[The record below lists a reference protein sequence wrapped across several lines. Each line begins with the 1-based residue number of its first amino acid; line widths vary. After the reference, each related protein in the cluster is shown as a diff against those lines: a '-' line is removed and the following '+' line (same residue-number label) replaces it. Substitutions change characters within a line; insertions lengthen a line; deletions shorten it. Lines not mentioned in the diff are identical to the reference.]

1 MANQDIAFDIGGMR
15 FRSGLV
21 DADGRV
27 SQQVKFD
34 SPSRPEEVVEHIKRI
49 VESYSVTADDPVV
62 GIAIGG
68 MVEKGGLVTS
78 GSMNMIDYPLE
89 DMLGLKRP
97 VAILN
102 DAKAAALAEGHYNPR
117 LSGQHSF
124 LLMTIS
130 AGIGGGIVID
140 GDLYEG
146 HMGTAGEVGH
156 MIIDHTA
163 DSYCRLGHRGC
174 LDALAS
180 GRALKN
186 RLSKLWRE
194 GHWTQHEDCMR
205 LSYLPDLLANGDGMA
220 HRLVQ
225 ETGNWIGAG
234 IMNIVR
240 VLDPCEIV
248 FKGYLA
254 YTLWDYLH
262 PNIAAVLAGYERY
275 IPMSLASLGENVGL
289 VGAAL
294 AARRAGSG
302 YIAPHCAKD

>member
-21 DADGRV
+21 DEEGHV
-27 SQQVKFD
+27 TQQVTFE

-49 VESYSVTADDPVV
+49 VESYSVTADNPLV

-68 MVEKGGLVTS
+68 MVEKGGLVTA
-78 GSMNMIDYPLE
+78 GSMNMNDYPLA
-89 DMLGLKRP
+89 DMLDLKRP

-102 DAKAAALAEGHYNPR
+102 DAKAAALAEGTYNPR
-117 LSGQHSF
+117 LTGKHSF
-124 LLMTIS
+124 ILMTVS
-130 AGIGGGIVID
+130 AGIGGGIMIN

-163 DSYCRLGHRGC
+163 NSYCRLGHRGC
-174 LDALAS
+174 LDSLAS

-194 GHWTQHEDCMR
+194 GHWTQHADSMR
-205 LSYLPDLLANGDGMA
+205 LSYLPELLANGDGMA

-225 ETGNWIGAG
+225 ETGMWIGAG

-254 YTLWDYLH
+254 TTLWDYLH
-262 PNIAAVLAGYERY
+262 PNIAAALASYERY
-275 IPMSLASLGENVGL
+275 IPMSLASLGTEVGL

-294 AARRAGSG
+294 AARRAAAGIVEPS
-302 YIAPHCAKD
+302 CTKE